1 VTSVAHAQEERR
13 RLERS
18 WEEPKGLVPWFATVD
33 HKRIGTRYLVTAGVF
48 FVLGGLEAVLLRMQL
63 ARPDS
68 SLLTPEEY
76 DQLFSMHGITM
87 IFLFVTPML
96 SGFGNYLVPLQIG
109 ARDMAFPRLNA
120 FSYWV
125 YLAAGLLL
133 YSGLAIGRAPID
145 GWFNYV
151 PLSAEGHTPG
161 VNIDFYGYGLI
172 LLTLSTTAGAIN
184 FLVTIGRLRAPGMS
198 INRLPLFCWAM
209 VATSLSIVFALPAL
223 TAATLLLELD
233 RDFGFRFFDPGGG
246 GDALL
251 WQHLF
256 WIFGHPDVYIIFLP
270 AVGIVST
277 IVPVFSRRPI
287 IGYTW
292 VALAMLLTA
301 TFAFGVWVH
310 HMFAVGLPQITM
322 AFFAAAS
329 LAIAIPSGI
338 QVFAWIATMLAGRPV
353 IRTPFLFVLGF
364 LVTFVVGG
372 LTGVMFAAIPFDQQ
386 VTDSYFVVAHFHY
399 VLFGGAVF
407 PILAGIHYWLP
418 KMSGRLPSER
428 LGPVSFWLVFV
439 GFNVAFFPMHVS
451 GLLGMPRRVYTYP
464 ASSDWGA
471 LNLLSTLG
479 GVVLVI
485 GLAVVL
491 VNVVRTLLTGPPAGP
506 NPWGADT
513 LEWTTSS
520 PPPAYNF
527 AVIPVVGSAQPAW
540 DLYDRRDDEA
550 RLERG
555 ELVFP
560 GNGHQTMETSELDAV
575 PVAILAMP
583 EDSLWPLALAGALAC
598 VFVGLVADVHALS
611 VVAGALALVALLGW
625 HLPSREATT

>member
-1 VTSVAHAQEERR
+1 
-13 RLERS
+13 
-18 WEEPKGLVPWFATVD
+18 
-33 HKRIGTRYLVTAGVF
+33 
-48 FVLGGLEAVLLRMQL
+48 
-63 ARPDS
+63 
-68 SLLTPEEY
+68 
-76 DQLFSMHGITM
+76 
-87 IFLFVTPML
+87 
-96 SGFGNYLVPLQIG
+96 
-109 ARDMAFPRLNA
+109 
-120 FSYWV
+120 
-125 YLAAGLLL
+125 
-133 YSGLAIGRAPID
+133 
-145 GWFNYV
+145 
-151 PLSAEGHTPG
+151 
-161 VNIDFYGYGLI
+161 
-172 LLTLSTTAGAIN
+172 
-184 FLVTIGRLRAPGMS
+184 
-198 INRLPLFCWAM
+198 
-209 VATSLSIVFALPAL
+209 
-223 TAATLLLELD
+223 
-233 RDFGFRFFDPGGG
+233 
-246 GDALL
+246 
-251 WQHLF
+251 
-256 WIFGHPDVYIIFLP
+256 
-270 AVGIVST
+270 
-277 IVPVFSRRPI
+277 
-287 IGYTW
+287 
-292 VALAMLLTA
+292 
-301 TFAFGVWVH
+301 
-310 HMFAVGLPQITM
+310 
-322 AFFAAAS
+322 
-329 LAIAIPSGI
+329 
-338 QVFAWIATMLAGRPV
+338 MLAGRPV

-364 LVTFVVGG
+364 LVSFVVGG

-428 LGPVSFWLVFV
+428 LGAASFWLVFV

-464 ASSDWGA
+464 ASSDWGV

-491 VNVVRTLLTGPPAGP
+491 VNVVRTLLAGPPAGS

-540 DLYDRRDDEA
+540 DLDDRRDDEA

-555 ELVFP
+555 ELVLS

-583 EDSLWPLALAGALAC
+583 EDSLWPLALAGALAS

-611 VVAGALALVALLGW
+611 VVAGALALVALVGW